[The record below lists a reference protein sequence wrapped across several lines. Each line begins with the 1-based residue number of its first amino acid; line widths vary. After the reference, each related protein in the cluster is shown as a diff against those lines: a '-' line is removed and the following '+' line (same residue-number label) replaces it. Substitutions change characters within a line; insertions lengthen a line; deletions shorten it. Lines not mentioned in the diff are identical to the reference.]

1 MYSTSTYS
9 SAILF
14 SDSKIVVLNEKRE
27 KKKKNLSLRV
37 KKVDFYSD
45 GKLLLEEYTDLEMRV
60 EEPVLRRFTSTVSI

>member
-1 MYSTSTYS
+1 M
-9 SAILF
+9 
-14 SDSKIVVLNEKRE
+14 KKERK